1 MFAAARTAVRASTS
15 SASARYSGQATR
27 RGVGAMDGASL
38 RNGALGASIFGF
50 VGGVYYY
57 TITMMTKEADIFAE
71 LDMVIDEADR
81 ERTDMPSPSGK
92 STSSNALA
100 TKKISGMQVE

>member
-1 MFAAARTAVRASTS
+1 
-15 SASARYSGQATR
+15 
-27 RGVGAMDGASL
+27 MDGASL